1 MEESYQ
7 PCHML
12 QMRSREQ
19 IVAIHVY
26 TQQPITYQWTE
37 KLSKFVRRKEIMK
50 NRKTQIMTTKTIEKI
65 KLVVVAH
72 ACKFS
77 TPWWFIHV

>member
-7 PCHML
+7 PYHML

-26 TQQPITYQWTE
+26 TQQPITHQWTE
-37 KLSKFVRRKEIMK
+37 KLRLK
-50 NRKTQIMTTKTIEKI
+50 Q
-65 KLVVVAH
+65 
-72 ACKFS
+72 
-77 TPWWFIHV
+77 P